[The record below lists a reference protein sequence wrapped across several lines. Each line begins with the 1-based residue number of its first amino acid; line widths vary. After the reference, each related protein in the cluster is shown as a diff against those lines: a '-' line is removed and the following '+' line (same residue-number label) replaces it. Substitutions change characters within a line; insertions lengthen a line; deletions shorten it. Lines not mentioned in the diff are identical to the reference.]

1 MSCLLYDLRD
11 KTVFITTLSYCLNKA
26 LTCSSRSGRYYNQ
39 FSYSITQGDS
49 KFTEMFWIES
59 LRLVLPG
66 VKNYSFWAEG
76 FVTRFAFIS
85 HAKLNSLNRFERA
98 KRTEIDLYLLM
109 RSSRPFPFSYPFWTR
124 YNSLVNDKEPFVLSP
139 NWYFRN
145 WNYFPLCS
153 IKLNVVLNW
162 PQLNVKM
169 VQLIITF
176 N

>member
-49 KFTEMFWIES
+49 KVYRNVLNRVITVGTTWREELFI
-59 LRLVLPG
+59 LV
-66 VKNYSFWAEG
+66 EG

-139 NWYFRN
+139 DWYFRN
-145 WNYFPLCS
+145 
-153 IKLNVVLNW
+153 
-162 PQLNVKM
+162 
-169 VQLIITF
+169 
-176 N
+176 

>member
-26 LTCSSRSGRYYNQ
+26 LTCSPDQAATIINLVIQ
-39 FSYSITQGDS
+39 LPKETQ

-139 NWYFRN
+139 DWYFRN
-145 WNYFPLCS
+145 
-153 IKLNVVLNW
+153 
-162 PQLNVKM
+162 
-169 VQLIITF
+169 
-176 N
+176 